1 MSRFSSLKDLLP
13 KSIHRA
19 GISRQFIATRICQIF
34 RESLK
39 KINKKA
45 LPNCEPLYYRNR
57 VLHVKCKNA
66 VWAQELQMQNHLLIE
81 EINRRLKKNIL
92 ERIQFKI

>member
-1 MSRFSSLKDLLP
+1 MSGISRLKDLLP

-19 GISRQFIATRICQIF
+19 RISRQFFAVRVCQLF

-39 KINKKA
+39 EINKKA
-45 LPNCEPLYYRNR
+45 LSNCEPLYFRNR
-57 VLHVKCKNA
+57 VLYVKCKSA
-66 VWAQELQMQNHLLIE
+66 TWASELQMQSHLLIE
-81 EINRRLKKNIL
+81 GVNRRLKKNIL

>member
-1 MSRFSSLKDLLP
+1 MSRISQLRDLLP
-13 KSIHRA
+13 KSIHKA
-19 GISRQFIATRICQIF
+19 GISRQFIAARVCQIF

-45 LPNCEPLYYRNR
+45 LSNCEPLYYRNR
-57 VLHVKCKNA
+57 VLYVKCKSA
-66 VWAQELQMQNHLLIE
+66 AWANELQMQSHLLIE
-81 EINRRLKKNIL
+81 EINCRLKKNIL

>member
-1 MSRFSSLKDLLP
+1 MPISPLKSLLS
-13 KSIHRA
+13 KSLNRA
-19 GISRQFIATRICQIF
+19 GISRQFVAVRICQIF

-45 LPNCEPLYYRNR
+45 LPNCQPLYYRNR
-57 VLHVKCKNA
+57 VLYVKCKSA